1 MKHKTITWSTG
12 IVNMSEQ
19 DMFNK
24 ADTLVKTK
32 ILPFLTSF
40 SNITL
45 LEQVDTD
52 GISYKVYHLGVSGFE
67 NIDFCVSFKRFTTSN
82 SLSGANDNFINMGIA
97 PKGAVFTNQDG
108 KYQYYINYWVFE
120 ICNSD
125 KTIKTFNFTFDYIET
140 DNVLY
145 VIYNVQYDGNYYLDY
160 NIAFLKDNKGEY
172 IAICDYYYPDNN
184 FPTKATL
191 YVKNF
196 DYSESDTVLISED
209 AIYSR
214 GNSYAGV
221 LQKCKLMYHSSLPK
235 NTLIEVSDGN
245 KYRNIGN
252 RLFILDNDG
261 GKQ

>member
-12 IVNMSEQ
+12 IVNISEQ
-19 DMFNK
+19 DIFDK

-67 NIDFCVSFKRFTTSN
+67 NIDFCVSFKKFSTSN

-97 PKGAVFTNQDG
+97 PKGLVFTRQNE
-108 KYQYYINYWVFE
+108 KYQYYIPYWVFE
-120 ICNSD
+120 ICDSD
-125 KTIKTFNFTFDYIET
+125 RTIKTFNFTFDYIENN
-140 DNVLY
+140 NVLD
-145 VIYNVQYDGNYYLDY
+145 VIYNVQYNGNYYLDN

-184 FPTKATL
+184 FPTLATL

-214 GNSYAGV
+214 GNSYAGI
-221 LQKCKLMYHSSLPK
+221 LQNCKLMYHSSLPK
-235 NTLIEVSDGN
+235 NTLVQLTDGN
-245 KYRNIGN
+245 KYRNIGK

-261 GKQ
+261 GK